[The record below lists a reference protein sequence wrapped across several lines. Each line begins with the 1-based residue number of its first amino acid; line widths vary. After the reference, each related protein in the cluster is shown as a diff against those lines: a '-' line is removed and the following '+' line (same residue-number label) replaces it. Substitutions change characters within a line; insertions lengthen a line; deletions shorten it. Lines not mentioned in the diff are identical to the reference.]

1 VGPALPHLNHHLKAR
16 RGEEKSKIDIASR
29 YSRRD

>member
-1 VGPALPHLNHHLKAR
+1 VGPALPHLKAR